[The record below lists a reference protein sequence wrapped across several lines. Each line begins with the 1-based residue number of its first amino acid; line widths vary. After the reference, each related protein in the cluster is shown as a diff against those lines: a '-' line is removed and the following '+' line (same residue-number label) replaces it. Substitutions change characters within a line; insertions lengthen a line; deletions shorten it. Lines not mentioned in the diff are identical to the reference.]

1 MLRSA
6 GGGGSARAAAAQHRR
21 ALARAP
27 HACLCARMV
36 KRAETCMMY
45 GQDVARQMVSGFP
58 SCTAVD
64 QQVTHGASCSP
75 GAPSAGTAGAG
86 HVRTFAHAPCAC
98 AMSRGAPLRVAHDR
112 APDRIYPVLLLLR
125 HAGVRHSPHAT
136 QDKARAC
143 KQTAQHSR
151 YDTMLRSDG
160 PLARC
165 SAPPDRASGQAPR
178 AAGA

>member
-75 GAPSAGTAGAG
+75 GAPSAGTAGMYEHSLMLPAPARCRG
-86 HVRTFAHAPCAC
+86 ARLFEWRTIARPTAFIQSSFSCGTRAC
-98 AMSRGAPLRVAHDR
+98 ATRPMPRKTKPELANRPHNTAGMTPCSGRTDRWRGAPHPLIGR
-112 APDRIYPVLLLLR
+112 AGRR
-125 HAGVRHSPHAT
+125 R
-136 QDKARAC
+136 
-143 KQTAQHSR
+143 
-151 YDTMLRSDG
+151 
-160 PLARC
+160 
-165 SAPPDRASGQAPR
+165 GQR
-178 AAGA
+178 ERE